1 LKLGAER
8 WWVCRFPVCGCF
20 DSALRERPV
29 LFATALLFAFGTVGP
44 GFAGSITSI
53 IVWRTI
59 TGFGTLGPIL
69 AAVGIGTVNVVA
81 TILAMGLIDR
91 AGRRTPVDR
100 RPGADGP
107 EPDRSRRC
115 SVGREGR
122 CLGQH
127 GRHIVPGPYK
137 ASGNNSDISTSG
149 SGPKLT
155 PNARTNRPRHDF
167 EALGWTLQLCAPK
180 TLTLRH
186 FARIPRGLVAP
197 LMRPWL
203 GISTRAPVRRCHC
216 RPRVSARC
224 AIAPRQIRRCRTVS
238 SVAFTTRQ

>member
-1 LKLGAER
+1 
-8 WWVCRFPVCGCF
+8 
-20 DSALRERPV
+20 V

-167 EALGWTLQLCAPK
+167 EALGWDPPALRAENTHPTSLCQNTARVGRPADATLVGNFYKGAGKAL
-180 TLTLRH
+180 
-186 FARIPRGLVAP
+186 P
-197 LMRPWL
+197 LPA
-203 GISTRAPVRRCHC
+203 SC
-216 RPRVSARC
+216 
-224 AIAPRQIRRCRTVS
+224 
-238 SVAFTTRQ
+238 